1 MKKLCRLLYIAG
13 IACIILCVVLSG
25 CKKTGSTDTANTSPS
40 PEIPPSTSPISIAPV
55 QQSPTASPEVK
66 MKSVGTV
73 VNVSEGVNVR
83 SGPSTESDILF
94 TADLG
99 TQFTVVKEY
108 YTSEWHK
115 IEYQNEEGSG
125 VAYINANYLE
135 VTQVPDTGTEPAKT
149 AGQE

>member
-1 MKKLCRLLYIAG
+1 MKKLCRLLYVVG
-13 IACIILCVVLSG
+13 IACIVICVVLSG
-25 CKKTGSTDTANTSPS
+25 CKKQEDAGKTDPSPSSDVSPSVAPISIVPSQSPSPS
-40 PEIPPSTSPISIAPV
+40 PET
-55 QQSPTASPEVK
+55 K

-115 IEYQNEEGSG
+115 IEYENEEGSG

-135 VTQVPDTGTEPAKT
+135 VTQVPDTGTAPT
-149 AGQE
+149 QETEKQ